1 MKNKQRGF
9 IQIIIF
15 IIVALLIMKFL
26 GVTVSGVLNW
36 FTSFFRG
43 VLR

>member
-1 MKNKQRGF
+1 MKNNQSGF

-26 GVTVSGVLNW
+26 GITVSGVLNW
-36 FTSFFRG
+36 FMSFFRG